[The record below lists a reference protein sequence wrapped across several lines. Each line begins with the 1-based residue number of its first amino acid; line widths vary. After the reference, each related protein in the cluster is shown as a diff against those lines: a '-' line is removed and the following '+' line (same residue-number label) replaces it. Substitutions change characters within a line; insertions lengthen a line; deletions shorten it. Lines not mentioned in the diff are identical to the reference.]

1 LIIEPEGEIG
11 SAVVSEFPAEM
22 DHDVVEKDG
31 AGRGDRDAVGGLG
44 FSSGGRVAPD
54 GVPDPELVE
63 KARRRKY
70 SAKYKLSIVTEADA
84 CTRPGELGALLR
96 REGLYSSHLT
106 TWRAQ
111 RDRAALGGLEPKP
124 RGPRPASA
132 DAVENVKLKR
142 DLDRAQSDL
151 QTARRVIEVQG
162 NVSALLEELLSKS
175 ATQTDDGTRQR

>member
-1 LIIEPEGEIG
+1 
-11 SAVVSEFPAEM
+11 M
-22 DHDVVEKDG
+22 DHELVEKDG
-31 AGRGDRDAVGGLG
+31 AGRRDQDAVGGLG
-44 FSSGGRVAPD
+44 FSSGGRGLPD
-54 GVPDPELVE
+54 GVLDPELVE

-96 REGLYSSHLT
+96 RKGLYSSHLT

-124 RGPRPASA
+124 RGPRPPSA
-132 DAVENVKLKR
+132 DGVENVKLKR
-142 DLDRAQSDL
+142 ELERSQADLK
-151 QTARRVIEVQG
+151 TARRVIEVQG

-175 ATQTDDGTRQR
+175 ATPNDDAPAQR

>member
-1 LIIEPEGEIG
+1 M
-11 SAVVSEFPAEM
+11 SEFPAEM
-22 DHDVVEKDG
+22 DHDLVEKDA
-31 AGRGDRDAVGGLG
+31 AGRGDQDAVGGLG

-124 RGPRPASA
+124 RGPRPPSA
-132 DAVENVKLKR
+132 DAVENVQLRRELERSQADLK
-142 DLDRAQSDL
+142 
-151 QTARRVIEVQG
+151 TARRVIEVQG

-175 ATQTDDGTRQR
+175 ATETGDEPRQR